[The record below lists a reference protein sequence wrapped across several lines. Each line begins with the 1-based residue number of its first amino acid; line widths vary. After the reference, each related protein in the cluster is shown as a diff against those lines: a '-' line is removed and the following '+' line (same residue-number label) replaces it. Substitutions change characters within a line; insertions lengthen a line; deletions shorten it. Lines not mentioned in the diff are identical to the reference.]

1 MCYFTAMEDENKN
14 KYDFLL
20 SLLSEGDA
28 MVCLDARQDGVV
40 VPKAYKNDPS
50 LNLIFNLNF
59 RRPIDIQKEGI
70 HVTLSFSGR
79 PHKCEIPFD
88 AIWAIYEPAMKKG
101 QVWEESL
108 PRDINLAEQIL
119 GKSQP
124 AADKKPSPAL
134 IQGKKKAA
142 GPSPASKKDRSHL
155 RVIK

>member
-1 MCYFTAMEDENKN
+1 MRMEDIHKE

-28 MVCLDARQDGVV
+28 MVCLDARQPDVM

-70 HVTLSFSGR
+70 YVTLSFNGR
-79 PHKCEIPFD
+79 PHKCEIPFE
-88 AIWAIYEPAMKKG
+88 AVWAIYEPKMKKG

-108 PRDINLAEQIL
+108 PKDINLADQIL
-119 GKSQP
+119 NKSQP
-124 AADKKPSPAL
+124 QQPPKPAPQAL
-134 IQGKKKAA
+134 EGKKKKTTD
-142 GPSPASKKDRSHL
+142 SPPGKRDRSHL